1 MDRRLPTS
9 WQSAFDRG
17 AKPEGDFVGLADIAL
32 FLRQYLRTI
41 LGFILCALFLG
52 WFYIATTDPVY
63 TAQTQLLI
71 EPKMPQLLQQ
81 QAELNLTLDTAQIE
95 SQIAVMQSEKI
106 ATMVINQ
113 LKLKDDPVFN
123 RSQNLGLL
131 ERVKKLAERWGL
143 SRFPHADDLK
153 SLSDFQRDRMTMGA
167 YTAGLDVRRVG
178 VSYAI
183 AISFRALDPETAA
196 NVANATADAFVREQL
211 EMKFTSAREGGNWLE
226 QRLNELRTQMNA
238 ATKIEQ
244 EFRAKHD
251 YGVGDESSNGSGGEA
266 STNAPTLE
274 ELEVTANTYRKM
286 YESFLQAYTNSVSQ
300 QSYPVADARVIT
312 KATRPLVASD
322 PRRKLV
328 YAFAGLGG
336 LMLGLGVAFLRL
348 TLDRSIRSPQQL
360 REDFGLECIG
370 ELPPIPA
377 RGAKLDAITTLPASK
392 YSVGLRRVKTAIDLH
407 DPGRPLKCIGV
418 ASSLPSDGK
427 SSFASNLAMLHSMC
441 GDRVLVID
449 TDIFHSVLSQG
460 LLGAVDPDQA
470 AGWSIFDNIAQ
481 SSNGRVH
488 ILSSSVVDAKNLLTP
503 RNLRAVLPE
512 LQGYDMIIVD
522 LPPLTV
528 GADRLA
534 IATCLDGVLLV
545 SEWGATPSDLFG
557 ELVRT
562 MHASKTLVIGAVMTN
577 VRSARAKNG
586 SRRRQT
592 AR

>member
-1 MDRRLPTS
+1 MDRRLPTT

-17 AKPEGDFVGLADIAL
+17 AKPEGDFVSLADIAS
-32 FLRQYLRTI
+32 FLRQYLRTVF
-41 LGFILCALFLG
+41 GFILCALFLG

-123 RSQNLGLL
+123 RSQNLGFLARL
-131 ERVKKLAERWGL
+131 KKLAGRWGL
-143 SRFPHADDLK
+143 SGPPQADESK
-153 SLSDFQRDRMTMGA
+153 NLSDFERDRMTMDTYIG
-167 YTAGLDVRRVG
+167 GLDVRRVG

-196 NVANATADAFVREQL
+196 NVANATADAFMREQL
-211 EMKFTSAREGGNWLE
+211 ETKFTSAREGGTWLE
-226 QRLNELRTQMNA
+226 QRLNELRTQMNT
-238 ATKIEQ
+238 ATKVAQ
-244 EFRAKHD
+244 EFRARHD
-251 YGVGDESSNGSGGEA
+251 YGVGEDGSNVADSGAGA
-266 STNAPTLE
+266 NAPTLE

-312 KATRPLVASD
+312 KATRPIAPSD

-336 LMLGLGVAFLRL
+336 LMLGLGVAFLRF
-348 TLDRSIRSPQQL
+348 TLDRSIRSSRQL

-392 YSVGLRRVKTAIDLH
+392 YSVDLRRVKTAIDLH
-407 DPGRPLKCIGV
+407 DPGRPLKCIGI

-441 GDRVLVID
+441 GDHVLVID
-449 TDIFHSVLSQG
+449 ADMFHSVLSHG
-460 LLGAVDPDQA
+460 LIGDIDPAQA
-470 AGWSIFDNIAQ
+470 AEWTIFENIAP
-481 SSNGRVH
+481 SRNGRVDV
-488 ILSSSVVDAKNLLTP
+488 LPSSVVDAKNLLMP
-503 RNLRAVLPE
+503 RNLRAVLPQ
-512 LQGYDMIIVD
+512 LQAYDMIIVD

-534 IATCLDGVLLV
+534 VASCLDGVLLV
-545 SEWGATPSDLFG
+545 AEWGATPAELFG
-557 ELVRT
+557 ELVQT
-562 MHASKTLVIGAVMTN
+562 LHASKTLVIGAVMTN
-577 VRSARAKNG
+577 VPSTRAKDG
-586 SRRRQT
+586 SWRRQP